1 MQSHEI
7 QASHES
13 FSTPDAASR
22 NTQALLNTAAD
33 LFVGYDLPRRFTWHG
48 KLYEIRQIGG
58 HWRRRGKWWEGK
70 GDRRFFRVITT
81 RGVTLD
87 LCQEE
92 STGNWSVA
100 TVHD

>member
-1 MQSHEI
+1 MQSHEF
-7 QASHES
+7 QLRHELP
-13 FSTPDAASR
+13 STPEASSR
-22 NTQALLNTAAD
+22 NTQASPNAAE
-33 LFVGYDLPRRFTWHG
+33 LFAGYDLPRRFTWRG

-87 LCQEE
+87 LCQDE